1 MGLATKKGRR
11 CAETL
16 GERVRKRGRG
26 KYSGGRA
33 EIHKQGGFE
42 EEEVTASNVKWRGG
56 KGKRAAAVAAATA
69 AVPPGEGRNTKGE
82 GKKVEEEDLSRRGR
96 MWIGAERKTR
106 WGKKRKRERRRGSQG
121 RGAG

>member
-1 MGLATKKGRR
+1 MSKGERKGEEEVWGWQR
-11 CAETL
+11 KRGGAETL

-42 EEEVTASNVKWRGG
+42 EEQQVTASNVKWRGG

-96 MWIGAERKTR
+96 MWIGAGRKRR
-106 WGKKRKRERRRGSQG
+106 WGKKRK
-121 RGAG
+121 